1 MAALSVQDCGKG
13 YEMRRRREKQ
23 FKAPYDAYLR
33 AGSFLNELKVY
44 SQYLTHGECIALKTK
59 ALCGHIQGAADDLV
73 GLLNSKE
80 VIISDTRRN
89 FYDF

>member
-1 MAALSVQDCGKG
+1 MAALSVRDCGKG
-13 YEMRRRREKQ
+13 HGMRRRREKQ

-33 AGSFLNELKVY
+33 AVSFLNELKVY
-44 SQYLTHGECIALKTK
+44 SQYLSHGECIALKTK

-80 VIISDTRRN
+80 VIISDTRHS